1 MQKVVNVIIG
11 LVVVVIIAW
20 VIGLAFVR
28 AIDRQAIAEC
38 HTFNSQDAEYENFW
52 VTQWQKDMCDD
63 VGVDLTAKVSADGS
77 DIFENEPK

>member
-28 AIDRQAIAEC
+28 ALDKQAIADC
-38 HTFNSQDAEYENFW
+38 HEWNAQDAEYENFW
-52 VTQWQKDMCDD
+52 VTQWQKDQCDS
-63 VGVDLTAKVSADGS
+63 VGVELTAKVSADGS
-77 DIFENEPK
+77 DIYESE